1 MELNKFVSTVLTQ
14 IAEGV
19 DNAKPELEKRGV
31 QLNPQIDTSNAD
43 IRVFRDSNKKGNYL
57 TVVEFNVSLCV
68 DTTDSNSTGF
78 GVFFGSIGIGNKQ
91 SDNQRNSEVTSL
103 KFDIPIVLPR

>member
-19 DNAKPELEKRGV
+19 ENAKPELEKRGV

-43 IRVFRDSNKKGNYL
+43 IRVFRDSTRKGSYL
-57 TVVEFNVSLCV
+57 TVVEFNVSLCA
-68 DTTDSNSTGF
+68 DASDSNSTGF

-91 SDNQRNSEVTSL
+91 SDNHRSSEITSL